1 MDVESNMGID
11 CGIKNWFDGGQGFIL
26 ELTFSPS
33 GKAGRIT
40 WGLDDQ
46 HQNNTPW
53 QQMLVDDVEGGEEDT
68 DRNNIPMAP
77 RCQRWRSATAS
88 TSCAGKAAAATATT
102 SPRPRPLPMR
112 TPRILAT
119 AVFVKEDEMAAAR
132 VHIMTHTAVVRCC

>member
-1 MDVESNMGID
+1 MAVNDPLVRMDVESNMGID
-11 CGIKNWFDGGQGFIL
+11 CGIKNWLDGGQGFIL

-77 RCQRWRSATAS
+77 RCQRWRSAAAS
-88 TSCAGKAAAATATT
+88 TSRAGKPYQGLISPFTAASSADIT
-102 SPRPRPLPMR
+102 
-112 TPRILAT
+112 
-119 AVFVKEDEMAAAR
+119 VHGNR
-132 VHIMTHTAVVRCC
+132 VSNL